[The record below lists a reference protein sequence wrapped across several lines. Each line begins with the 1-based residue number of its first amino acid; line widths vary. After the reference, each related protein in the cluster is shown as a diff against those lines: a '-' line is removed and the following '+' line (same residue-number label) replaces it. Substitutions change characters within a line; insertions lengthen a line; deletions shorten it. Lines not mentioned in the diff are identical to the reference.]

1 MNRRQ
6 KKKQYKKQYGH
17 NPSKHEQIGADLTER
32 ADYCVE
38 MPTLQIDI
46 QAVVE
51 AFSKAMAQAA
61 RIMSNFAAE
70 VSKAFANMA
79 NQYEQPAIEQ
89 REAMVVTAEALTK
102 RRKERCR
109 IRQWKASRK

>member
-1 MNRRQ
+1 MQRMDTAITETAQHMGIRQ
-6 KKKQYKKQYGH
+6 TFGQKAGGR
-17 NPSKHEQIGADLTER
+17 NEQETEK
-32 ADYCVE
+32 E
-38 MPTLQIDI
+38 
-46 QAVVE
+46 AVQE
-51 AFSKAMAQAA
+51 T
-61 RIMSNFAAE
+61 IMSNFAAE

-102 RRKERCR
+102 RRKERCK